1 VPVKHDANEAKEG
14 FMKALIILAII
25 VTVAIIFFQY
35 NKNKNL
41 KKLFIALGSFAM
53 IISLAVVGNVTRPVI
68 PIFMAHLIL
77 VIMAWGGLMIFL
89 VKERYYWW
97 VIFSPVL
104 TIVLFL
110 LLEALTGSGHE
121 GVLPLP

>member
-1 VPVKHDANEAKEG
+1 
-14 FMKALIILAII
+14 MKALIILVII
-25 VTVAIIFFQY
+25 ATVAMIFFQY
-35 NKNKNL
+35 SRNKNI
-41 KKLFIALGSFAM
+41 KKLLIALASFAM
-53 IISLAVVGNVTRPVI
+53 IISLSVVGNLTRPVV
-68 PIFMAHLIL
+68 PIFIAHLIL
-77 VIMAWGGLMIFL
+77 VIAAWGGLMVYL